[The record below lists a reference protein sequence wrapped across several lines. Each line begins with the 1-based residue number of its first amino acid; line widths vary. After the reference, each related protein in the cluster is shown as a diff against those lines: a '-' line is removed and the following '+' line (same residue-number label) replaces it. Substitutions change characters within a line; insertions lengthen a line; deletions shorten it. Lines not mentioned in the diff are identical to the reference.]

1 MNEDTRLRDGPVP
14 RGDEGQR
21 PRSGEGQVPRSGLQG
36 RAAAAPAAV
45 SGGKTGAMLSSA
57 PSSTAAS
64 SSTGRGGGGG
74 GRERIDP
81 RHVPP
86 LDPERKV
93 SEQDCTKPVDL
104 TRGNLKCK

>member
-1 MNEDTRLRDGPVP
+1 MSRILLLCFLP
-14 RGDEGQR
+14 
-21 PRSGEGQVPRSGLQG
+21 SL
-36 RAAAAPAAV
+36 AAAAPAAV

-57 PSSTAAS
+57 PASNAAS
-64 SSTGRGGGGG
+64 TSCGRGGGGG

-93 SEQDCTKPVDL
+93 SEQDCTKPIDL
-104 TRGNLKCK
+104 TAGNLRCK

>member
-1 MNEDTRLRDGPVP
+1 MSRFLV
-14 RGDEGQR
+14 
-21 PRSGEGQVPRSGLQG
+21 LCFAI
-36 RAAAAPAAV
+36 AASASAAGGPAAV

-57 PSSTAAS
+57 PTSTAAPTS
-64 SSTGRGGGGG
+64 RGRGGGGG
-74 GRERIDP
+74 GGRQRIDP

-86 LDPERKV
+86 LDPERLV

>member
-1 MNEDTRLRDGPVP
+1 MSRILLLLCFLP
-14 RGDEGQR
+14 
-21 PRSGEGQVPRSGLQG
+21 SL
-36 RAAAAPAAV
+36 AAAAPAAV

-57 PSSTAAS
+57 PASTAPS
-64 SSTGRGGGGG
+64 TSTGRGGGGGG

>member
-1 MNEDTRLRDGPVP
+1 MSRFPV
-14 RGDEGQR
+14 
-21 PRSGEGQVPRSGLQG
+21 LCFAL
-36 RAAAAPAAV
+36 AATASAAGGPAAV

-57 PSSTAAS
+57 PASTAAA
-64 SSTGRGGGGG
+64 STGHGGGGGG

-86 LDPERKV
+86 LDPDRTV

>member
-1 MNEDTRLRDGPVP
+1 MRCFL
-14 RGDEGQR
+14 
-21 PRSGEGQVPRSGLQG
+21 LLCLAL
-36 RAAAAPAAV
+36 AASASAAGGPAAV

-57 PSSTAAS
+57 PVSAPVST
-64 SSTGRGGGGG
+64 STGRGGGGG
-74 GRERIDP
+74 GGRQRIDP

-86 LDPERKV
+86 LDPDRTV

>member
-1 MNEDTRLRDGPVP
+1 MSRFLVLCFALAASASTAGGPT
-14 RGDEGQR
+14 
-21 PRSGEGQVPRSGLQG
+21 
-36 RAAAAPAAV
+36 AA
-45 SGGKTGAMLSSA
+45 SGGKTGPMLSSA
-57 PSSTAAS
+57 PTSTAAS
-64 SSTGRGGGGG
+64 TSTGRGGGGGG

-86 LDPERKV
+86 LDPDRGV

>member
-1 MNEDTRLRDGPVP
+1 MSRILLLLCFLP
-14 RGDEGQR
+14 
-21 PRSGEGQVPRSGLQG
+21 SL
-36 RAAAAPAAV
+36 AAAAPAAV

-57 PSSTAAS
+57 PASTSAS
-64 SSTGRGGGGG
+64 TSTGRGGGGG

-86 LDPERKV
+86 LDPDRAV